1 MHLSLAQFDVDQGN
15 IQSNLSKIEYFAE
28 SAAKEKA
35 ALLCLP
41 EMATTGFNWERNRKL
56 SGVTDGQVISLSTI
70 AQRHR
75 IGLCGSFLQHTDE
88 GKAENTLFY
97 FDREGACLARYRKIH
112 LFTLFREEKHVAA
125 GDQVCVVPTAL
136 GQTGFGIC
144 YDLRFPEL
152 FRKNTE
158 LGAEVQIL
166 PAAFPHPRLAH
177 WQTLVRARALENQSF
192 FIAVNQTGSEGPRG
206 EEGDIRYF
214 GHSMVVDP
222 WGEVLLEAGEA
233 EELLFLD
240 MDLAEVGRVRSKLTA
255 WEDRRPE
262 LFH

>member
-1 MHLSLAQFDVDQGN
+1 L
-15 IQSNLSKIEYFAE
+15 
-28 SAAKEKA
+28 
-35 ALLCLP
+35 
-41 EMATTGFNWERNRKL
+41 R
-56 SGVTDGQVISLSTI
+56 
-70 AQRHR
+70 
-75 IGLCGSFLQHTDE
+75 
-88 GKAENTLFY
+88 
-97 FDREGACLARYRKIH
+97 GA
-112 LFTLFREEKHVAA
+112 
-125 GDQVCVVPTAL
+125 DAL

-192 FIAVNQTGSEGPRG
+192 FIAVNQTRSEGPRG